1 MHGSNHRASS
11 QSVPSP
17 MSTSTPSDIVV
28 TTPSNAAHSPTNAPS
43 PLAVVHNMR
52 ETMQRAHLMLD
63 GRYEDL
69 LKSMKH
75 EDKQ

>member
-1 MHGSNHRASS
+1 MYGSNQRASS

-28 TTPSNAAHSPTNAPS
+28 TTPSNTAHSPTDAPS
-43 PLAVVHNMR
+43 PLAVMHNMR
-52 ETMQRAHLMLD
+52 ETIQRAHLILD

-69 LKSMKH
+69 LRSMNY